1 MKRCHLASGPPLALH
16 KCINFPCNQVA
27 YKVPPAHVQH
37 LYQTGKPSIYAFSAS
52 GAFSRA
58 PPSSPLSDQSAA
70 VMQISSSNWAC
81 VCAHLC
87 SAFRGNTCSAGRPKT
102 LALQAMQQATH
113 ALIPKPTTRVRLTH
127 NTNTHTRNICRQ
139 QKTHVR
145 NNSVNNSNYHW
156 ENLVLQEPGMKHQKM
171 TALCS

>member
-1 MKRCHLASGPPLALH
+1 MQRCHLASGPPLALH

-70 VMQISSSNWAC
+70 VMQISSSNGAC

-87 SAFRGNTCSAGRPKT
+87 PAFRRNTCSAGRPKT

-113 ALIPKPTTRVRLTH
+113 ALIPKATTRMRLTH
-127 NTNTHTRNICRQ
+127 NTNTHTHEISAANR
-139 QKTHVR
+139 KHM
-145 NNSVNNSNYHW
+145 W
-156 ENLVLQEPGMKHQKM
+156 EIILWIIQTITGRIWFCKNLGW
-171 TALCS
+171 SIRR

>member
-70 VMQISSSNWAC
+70 VMQISSSNGAC

-87 SAFRGNTCSAGRPKT
+87 PAFRRNTCSAGRPKT
-102 LALQAMQQATH
+102 LALQALQQATH
-113 ALIPKPTTRVRLTH
+113 ALIPKATTRVRLTH
-127 NTNTHTRNICRQ
+127 NTNTHTQNICRQ

-156 ENLVLQEPGMKHQKM
+156 ENLVLQEPGMKHQKI

>member
-87 SAFRGNTCSAGRPKT
+87 SAFRRNTCSAGRPKT

-127 NTNTHTRNICRQ
+127 NTNTHEISAANR
-139 QKTHVR
+139 KHM
-145 NNSVNNSNYHW
+145 W
-156 ENLVLQEPGMKHQKM
+156 EIILWIIQTITGRIWFCKNLGW
-171 TALCS
+171 SIRR